1 MLIKQYIKFTKD
13 VNIVET
19 QIINAFDASVVT
31 LSSDSTIYAYVGVLF
46 SDIYSW
52 LVVTKFYNLNGYW

>member
-19 QIINAFDASVVT
+19 QIINALDASVVT

-46 SDIYSW
+46 
-52 LVVTKFYNLNGYW
+52 F